1 MKKLLQSY
9 YLYFC
14 ALALALVVWGGR
26 SLLQYHE
33 GFSLMWILPGVLLLL
48 LLAGAGAARRF
59 DKPFL
64 PPAWVLWGCTILATV
79 ATCFC
84 NMDAYRDVGQL
95 PISILLCVGLLCA
108 LWGLLRYASL
118 ALWLPFLFFQL
129 AQIAAYQQYRTRI
142 NSLVL
147 AETFEASG
155 EELAAYLSGTNLVYF
170 CCAVGAVCLF
180 GVLLSLLLRSARGSL
195 PLLNAGFLFAL
206 LGLLYSVAVPS
217 ARRTPDT
224 WWPVFS
230 AKDLGCAF
238 YEALMHNHAT
248 VKCVEALA
256 SPTEQPS
263 AISTLKG
270 GEGVVLVVHIGESV
284 RSDRMSLNGYERDTT
299 PWLRQQPGII
309 SFTDCISAAHDT
321 CQAQIAILTDARRD
335 IYSKIPEMQPRT
347 GSVLDLFHT
356 NGFRLFSFF
365 GRRAAQQ
372 LKYDRVVLLLTSLA
386 EKRYNAPGSPWTG
399 IPQIQEALAAAG
411 NNNAVFFINNE
422 GSHTPFEHYDRENPP
437 FVPSVHQFENP
448 ADVGVGVNNAYDNT
462 IHYTDEYIRRVCDA
476 LKGRP
481 FVYVYVSDHGEYL
494 GHAGAWG
501 RAFLGEN
508 KIHYHDTDGCRVAMF
523 VLASPEFESLH
534 PHFAAALQ
542 NLRSHADMTVAHE
555 HIFHTLL
562 GLFDISTPYYNS
574 ELDLCSPLAQ
584 PYTGRKPQPLPHST
598 GK

>member
-9 YLYFC
+9 WLYFSSLAV
-14 ALALALVVWGGR
+14 ALMLWGGI
-26 SLLQYHE
+26 SLQKYHE
-33 GFSLMWILPGVLLLL
+33 GFSPMWILPGVLLLL
-48 LLAGAGAARRF
+48 LLVGAGASRRF
-59 DKPFL
+59 GKPFL
-64 PPAWVLWGCTILATV
+64 PPAWVLWGCTLLALA
-79 ATCFC
+79 ATCCC

-95 PISILLCVGLLCA
+95 PISVMLTVSLLCT
-108 LWGLLRYASL
+108 LWALLRYGSL
-118 ALWLPFLFFQL
+118 VLWLPFLFFQL

-170 CCAVGAVCLF
+170 CCAVGVVCLF
-180 GVLLSLLLRSARGSL
+180 GLLVSLVLRRSRGTL

-206 LGLLYSVAVPS
+206 LGVLYSVAVPS

-238 YEALMHNHAT
+238 YEALLHNHAT
-248 VKCVEALA
+248 VKYVEELK
-256 SPTEQPS
+256 SPTVEPS

-284 RSDRMSLNGYERDTT
+284 RADRMSLNGYERDTT
-299 PWLRQQPGII
+299 PWLRQQADII

-335 IYSKIPEMQPRT
+335 IYTRQPELQPRA
-347 GSVLDLFHT
+347 GSVLDLFHA

-399 IPQIQEALAAAG
+399 VPQIQEALATAG
-411 NNNAVFFINNE
+411 QDNVLLFINNE

-437 FVPSVHQFENP
+437 FVPTVHQFEDP
-448 ADVGVGVNNAYDNT
+448 AAVGVEVNNAYDNT
-462 IHYTDEYIRRVCDA
+462 IHYTDEYIRRVCEA

-494 GHAGAWG
+494 GHGGVWG

-508 KIHYHDTDGCRVAMF
+508 KIRYHDTDGCRVGMF
-523 VLASPEFESLH
+523 VLASPEFKAMH
-534 PHFAAALQ
+534 PHFDTAMQ
-542 NLRSHADMTVAHE
+542 NMRSRADMTVAHE

-562 GLFDISTPYYNS
+562 GLFGISSPYYVA
-574 ELDLCSPLAQ
+574 ELDLCSPKAQ
-584 PYTGRKPQPLPHST
+584 PYSGPKPKETP
-598 GK
+598 